1 MNSTRFWVHEPT
13 DELLMGVSA
22 VEEHRQLGLLRQ
34 VELLLKIS
42 DPEQKEGEE
51 HKEKNKWLIPAY
63 PIRRLLFFV
72 FDMIENWIFF
82 KGFDCFCEIVTD

>member
-1 MNSTRFWVHEPT
+1 MMSVKTETTNSECRYVSLMNSTRFWVHEPT

-42 DPEQKEGEE
+42 DTEQKEGEE
-51 HKEKNKWLIPAY
+51 HKEKNK
-63 PIRRLLFFV
+63 
-72 FDMIENWIFF
+72 
-82 KGFDCFCEIVTD
+82 